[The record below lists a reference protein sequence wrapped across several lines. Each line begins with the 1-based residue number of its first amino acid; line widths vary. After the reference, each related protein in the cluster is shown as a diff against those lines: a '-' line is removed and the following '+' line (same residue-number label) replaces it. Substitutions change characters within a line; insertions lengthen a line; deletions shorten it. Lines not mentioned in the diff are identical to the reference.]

1 MLLPTTFFSFCQE
14 ATEEDIRE
22 YFATFGEV
30 SSVNLKMDP
39 VTGRSRGFAFIVFSA
54 EEVLTAILQQDH
66 AIKGKKVAVKKA
78 ASKQA
83 RFRSPAL
90 PIVYPPKNRNCC
102 RRAQAANEMGKN

>member
-1 MLLPTTFFSFCQE
+1 MQE

-22 YFATFGEV
+22 YFASFGEV

-39 VTGRSRGFAFIVFSA
+39 VTGRSRGFAFIVFSS
-54 EEVLTAILQQDH
+54 EEVLTALLEQEH

-83 RFRSPAL
+83 RMILFITLSKIPCA
-90 PIVYPPKNRNCC
+90 
-102 RRAQAANEMGKN
+102 